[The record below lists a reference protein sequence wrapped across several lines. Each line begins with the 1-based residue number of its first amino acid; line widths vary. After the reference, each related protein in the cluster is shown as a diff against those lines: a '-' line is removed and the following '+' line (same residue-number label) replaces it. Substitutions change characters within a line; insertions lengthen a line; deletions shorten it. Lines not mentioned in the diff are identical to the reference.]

1 MYLDSL
7 GDAKTLVV
15 HLASTAHEH
24 FNPGDRAEIGVTE
37 DMIRLSVGI
46 EQIRDIKADFKQ
58 AFKQILEPSEIRKAN
73 AGKIQ
78 LQDEINSRLYGPSA
92 RL

>member
-1 MYLDSL
+1 
-7 GDAKTLVV
+7 
-15 HLASTAHEH
+15 
-24 FNPGDRAEIGVTE
+24 
-37 DMIRLSVGI
+37 MIRLSVGI

-58 AFKQILEPSEIRKAN
+58 AFQQILEPGDFREVEV
-73 AGKIQ
+73 GKVQ